1 MGIKLQK
8 ENNMGKRGPTAG
20 NIYGRMKK
28 QGVWNPIGE
37 AKKSKLAGTPFKLM
51 DVGTVPGEKDH
62 DYSTKD
68 EMITNEHGTFRRS
81 KDKNN
86 VVTSFEK
93 IDPNSEETSEYVAT
107 GVKHETSGVTGGL
120 TEETKADLGL
130 GDMNQ
135 QTQNITTATGNSDIN
150 NLDLI
155 TPVAS
160 VPIAPKAQR
169 AANRLARLE
178 SRPQTDRRDIR
189 MQKQLLKAEGV
200 DRRTI
205 RTAKTVTKAM
215 QAEEAGNKHKAKR
228 LAKRAQRQI
237 KRSKK

>member
-20 NIYGRMKK
+20 NIYSRMKK

-37 AKKSKLAGTPFKLM
+37 AKKSKLAGTPFKLI
-51 DVGTVPGEKDH
+51 DVG
-62 DYSTKD
+62 
-68 EMITNEHGTFRRS
+68 
-81 KDKNN
+81 
-86 VVTSFEK
+86 
-93 IDPNSEETSEYVAT
+93 IDPDSEETSEYVAT

>member
-20 NIYGRMKK
+20 NIYGRMKI
-28 QGVWNPIGE
+28 QGVWNRIGE

-51 DVGTVPGEKDH
+51 DVG
-62 DYSTKD
+62 
-68 EMITNEHGTFRRS
+68 
-81 KDKNN
+81 
-86 VVTSFEK
+86 
-93 IDPNSEETSEYVAT
+93 IDPDSEETSEYVAT

>member
-1 MGIKLQK
+1 
-8 ENNMGKRGPTAG
+8 
-20 NIYGRMKK
+20 
-28 QGVWNPIGE
+28 
-37 AKKSKLAGTPFKLM
+37 
-51 DVGTVPGEKDH
+51 
-62 DYSTKD
+62 
-68 EMITNEHGTFRRS
+68 
-81 KDKNN
+81 
-86 VVTSFEK
+86 
-93 IDPNSEETSEYVAT
+93 
-107 GVKHETSGVTGGL
+107 
-120 TEETKADLGL
+120 
-130 GDMNQ
+130 MNQ

>member
-51 DVGTVPGEKDH
+51 DVG
-62 DYSTKD
+62 
-68 EMITNEHGTFRRS
+68 
-81 KDKNN
+81 
-86 VVTSFEK
+86 
-93 IDPNSEETSEYVAT
+93 IDPDSEETSEYVAT